1 MAETLAGGWVRSATT
16 SSASTRPCASPS
28 GVACAGSG
36 AAPASTRASA
46 SATGI
51 SATISLLRPVVTRLA
66 AALLDQPDALDAYAA
81 LHRLHHV
88 VDGEAGDR
96 HRGQRLHLDPG
107 RAGDLHGRA
116 HVEARQRAVWLDVDR
131 DLGHGQ

>member
-1 MAETLAGGWVRSATT
+1 MAETLAGGWVRSAAT

-28 GVACAGSG
+28 GAACAGSG
-36 AAPASTRASA
+36 SAPASTRASA

-51 SATISLLRPVVTRLA
+51 SATTLLLCPVVTRLA
-66 AALLDQPDALDAYAA
+66 AALLDQPDALDAHAA

-96 HRGQRLHLDPG
+96 NC
-107 RAGDLHGRA
+107 
-116 HVEARQRAVWLDVDR
+116 RQRF
-131 DLGHGQ
+131 H